1 LVGFFALKSGKWSM
15 ADVLVIAIFMAYVG
29 FRGLVASQLQQI
41 GSLAS
46 GVETL
51 TTNGT
56 ALQPG
61 FYLFLGFVL
70 VSLVLSHMLGNSVSG
85 EGRAPLT

>member
-1 LVGFFALKSGKWSM
+1 LHGLAGEALE
-15 ADVLVIAIFMAYVG
+15 VV
-29 FRGLVASQLQQI
+29 
-41 GSLAS
+41 
-46 GVETL
+46 

-70 VSLVLSHMLGNSVSG
+70 ASLVLSHLLANRVVEAGGPGQSV
-85 EGRAPLT
+85 T